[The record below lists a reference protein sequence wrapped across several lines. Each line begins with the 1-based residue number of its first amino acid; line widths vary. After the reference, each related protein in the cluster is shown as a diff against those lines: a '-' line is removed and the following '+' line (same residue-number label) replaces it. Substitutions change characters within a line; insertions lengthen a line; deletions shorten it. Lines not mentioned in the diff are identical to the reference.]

1 MEVNTVKTE
10 TVPWL
15 KEQIE
20 NKTIAAP
27 KDILGKDDFL
37 KLLITELKY
46 QDPLEPM
53 KDKEFI
59 SQMATFSSLEQMQNL
74 NIGFQKLA
82 TNITDNLI
90 PTLLMQQSSYLI
102 GHQVKYLDPEADN
115 GQGQIL
121 EGIVSSVVFKN
132 GTPYCVINNKEIAL
146 NNLTQIGWPA
156 DQTNDK
162 LGMLLDKL
170 DELLYL
176 ISPGEGETD
185 DQ

>member
-1 MEVNTVKTE
+1 MEVNSVRTE

-15 KEQIE
+15 KEQTE
-20 NKTIAAP
+20 NKTTAVP

-74 NIGFQKLA
+74 NTGFQKLA

-102 GHQVKYLDPEADN
+102 GHQVKYLEEAGN
-115 GQGQIL
+115 EQGQIL

-132 GTPYCVINNKEIAL
+132 GTPYCVINNNEIAL
-146 NNLTQIGWPA
+146 NNLTQIGWPT
-156 DQTNDK
+156 DQTNDR
-162 LGMLLDKL
+162 LGRLLDKL
-170 DELLYL
+170 DELLFL
-176 ISPGEGETD
+176 ISPGEGETG